1 MRLMSSVRRI
11 TAGAGANVVNL
22 VYQIMVT
29 GLSVPVLTGA
39 WGVEQYGVWVMLTA
53 LPAYLALSDFGF
65 STAATND
72 IAMHMA
78 RGATRKAVRVLHS
91 VWALNLMVGA
101 VIITV
106 LGFAVGG
113 VELLLPD
120 STLTTYGWT
129 ILLLGIY
136 AVLNLASRTVL
147 GVFRASGHYASGTL
161 VYDTLQFCEGCI
173 SLAVAWFGG
182 GFIGAAAALLIM
194 RMLNLLALIALLRI
208 LLPALRL
215 GIGQANIETLRHL
228 LRPAAA
234 SMSIPVA
241 LALNMQGV
249 ALVVGALISPTATA
263 VLSATRTVS
272 RVAVQVI
279 SAVNRA
285 MIPELSAASAT
296 GDIEAQRRIARIN
309 TLMLVFAAGPA
320 AVLFGVFGPWAIKLW
335 TSGAIYPST
344 TVAGLLGL
352 AMLLHCIWFF
362 GTNLLSATNAHGRM
376 AIGLLGSSVLAI
388 LLAALLARFW
398 GLPGA
403 CIAVVVGE
411 AACVAWFFIVGSRP
425 QPAGTRPY
433 DEAAARDL
441 ASGEFE

>member
-1 MRLMSSVRRI
+1 MSSIRRI
-11 TAGAGANVVNL
+11 SAGTGANVVNL

-29 GLSVPVLTGA
+29 GLSVPVLAGA
-39 WGVEQYGVWVMLTA
+39 WGVEGYGIWVMLTA
-53 LPAYLALSDFGF
+53 IPAYLTLSDFGF

-72 IAMHMA
+72 IAMHFA
-78 RGATRKAVRVLHS
+78 RGATDNSVRVLHS
-91 VWALNLMVGA
+91 VWTLNLVICVAIVSIMGA
-101 VIITV
+101 V
-106 LGFAVGG
+106 VGG
-113 VELLLPD
+113 AGLFLHETSPLVVF
-120 STLTTYGWT
+120 GWT
-129 ILLLGIY
+129 IVLLGAY
-136 AVLNLASRTVL
+136 AALSMASRTVL
-147 GVFRASGHYASGTL
+147 GVFRASGFYARGTL
-161 VYDTLQFCEGCI
+161 IYDTLQFVEGCV
-173 SLAVAWFGG
+173 SLLVAWFGG
-182 GFIGAAAALLIM
+182 GFFGAASALVIM
-194 RMLNLLALIALLRI
+194 RLINLFALIVLLRLTI
-208 LLPALRL
+208 PSLPL
-215 GIGQANIETLRHL
+215 GVRRANLETLKRL
-228 LRPAAA
+228 LKPAAA

-249 ALVVGALISPTATA
+249 ALVVGALVSPTATA

-296 GDIEAQRRIARIN
+296 GDVEAQRRIARVN
-309 TLMLVFAAGPA
+309 TLMLVLAAGPA
-320 AVLFGVFGPWAIKLW
+320 AVGFGILGPWAIKLW
-335 TSGAIYPST
+335 TGGAIYPSYA
-344 TVAGLLGL
+344 VSGLLGL

-376 AIGLLGSSVLAI
+376 ALGLLGASALTIVLA
-388 LLAALLARFW
+388 LGLVRFW

-411 AACVAWFFIVGSRP
+411 AACVLWFFFVGSRP
-425 QPAGTRPY
+425 PPAGNRPY

>member
-1 MRLMSSVRRI
+1 MSSLRRI
-11 TAGAGANVVNL
+11 SAGAGANVVNL

-72 IAMHMA
+72 IAMHVA
-78 RGATRKAVRVLHS
+78 RGATDNAVRVLHS
-91 VWALNLMVGA
+91 VWALNLIVA
-101 VIITV
+101 AIVIIS
-106 LGFAVGG
+106 LGLTAAGASVWLPATS
-113 VELLLPD
+113 LLA
-120 STLTTYGWT
+120 SFGWT
-129 ILLLGIY
+129 ILLLGAY
-136 AVLNLASRTVL
+136 AVMSMASRTVL
-147 GVFRASGHYASGTL
+147 GVFRASGFYARGTL
-161 VYDTLQFCEGCI
+161 IYDTLQFFEGCV
-173 SLAVAWFGG
+173 SLVVAWFGG

-194 RMLNLLALIALLRI
+194 RLINLAALVVVLGRTVPDLPLGLTQARLETLKALLK
-208 LLPALRL
+208 
-215 GIGQANIETLRHL
+215 
-228 LRPAAA
+228 PAAA
-234 SMSIPVA
+234 SMSIPVS

-249 ALVVGALISPTATA
+249 ALVVGLIVSPVATA
-263 VLSATRTVS
+263 MLTATRTVS

-285 MIPELSAASAT
+285 TIPELSAASAT
-296 GDIEAQRRIARIN
+296 DDVAAQRRIARIN
-309 TLMLVFAAGPA
+309 TLMLVLVAGPA
-320 AVLFGVFGPWAIKLW
+320 AIGFGILGPWAIKIW
-335 TSGAIYPST
+335 TGGAIYPSH
-344 TVAGLLGL
+344 TVSGLLGL
-352 AMLLHCIWFF
+352 AMLLHCFWFF

-376 AIGLLGSSVLAI
+376 AVGLLGASVLTI
-388 LLAALLARFW
+388 VLAMGMVRFW

-411 AACVAWFFIVGSRP
+411 AVCVMWFFFVGSRAP
-425 QPAGTRPY
+425 SAVAGEY